1 MFTSH
6 RLFAAALLV
15 AALSCGGG
23 AVPRPTD
30 AHVARAR
37 TRWPDTTR
45 ASLERGR
52 ELYVARCS
60 GCHPL
65 HPPSTQAPARWA
77 ALLDQMAPRARLTAS
92 ERDLVLRYLTV
103 ASETERGAAPE

>member
-1 MFTSH
+1 MKH
-6 RLFAAALLV
+6 LGLAALLL
-15 AALSCGGG
+15 AAAASCGGS

-30 AHVARAR
+30 AHLARAR
-37 TRWPDTTR
+37 ARWPDTTQ

-65 HPPSTQAPARWA
+65 HPPATQPAARWA
-77 ALLDQMAPRARLTAS
+77 ALVDEMAPRARLSAA
-92 ERDLVLRYLTV
+92 ERDLVLRYLTA
-103 ASETERGAAPE
+103 ASGR